1 MVKESK
7 RSKKSKRSKAAGAD
21 ASGSGAPRT
30 ATKSAAAGAASSAPT
45 SSKDPRAWEPFAVAG
60 VVLALLAVNSVLGSL
75 GGGWAARAA
84 SIVGIAFLLGIAF
97 LMSSDRHRVEPR
109 TVIVGL
115 GLQFAIAFLAL
126 LTPIGTAVFTGA
138 GRVFDVIFAV
148 SGKGAAFVFGPVA
161 TRFPASFDS
170 KRPYVLAVT
179 LVSVIGFMGALT
191 RILYR
196 LGILQRIVR
205 AMAWLMRRVLRTS
218 GAESLSAGAN
228 VFVGMVEAPLTI
240 RPYVAGLTRSEL
252 FCVMT
257 AGMATV
263 AGTVL
268 AVYANSLQGV
278 FGEAA
283 AGHLLTASVMSAPA
297 AIVVAK
303 IMVPETGEPATL
315 DADVMPAIDEGEEKP
330 VNVMDAAARGG
341 LEGMRLAISV
351 VGLLI
356 AFVAL
361 VYMANGILGALS
373 GGHVTFD
380 LLAGWLFSP
389 IAIGMGIPIKDCVE
403 AGGLMGTKTV
413 LNELLAYE
421 ALAGKADGLTPHT
434 ARVMGYAL
442 CGFAN
447 LGSAAIMIAGIGGIA
462 PKRRAD
468 LARMGLLSIVSGTLA
483 AFMTGCWAG
492 LMGGWRALG

>member
-1 MVKESK
+1 MAEGSK
-7 RSKKSKRSKAAGAD
+7 RSRKSKRSKAGAS
-21 ASGSGAPRT
+21 A
-30 ATKSAAAGAASSAPT
+30 ATKAEAGSSAGSAPSAPT
-45 SSKDPRAWEPFAVAG
+45 SPKDPRAWEPFAVAG
-60 VVLALLAVNSVLGSL
+60 AVLALLAVNSILGTL
-75 GGGWAARAA
+75 GGGWAARLA
-84 SIVGIAFLLGIAF
+84 SVVGIAFLLGLAF

-109 TVIVGL
+109 TVVVGL

-126 LTPIGTAVFTGA
+126 LTPIGTAVFKGA
-138 GRVFDVIFAV
+138 GRFFEMIFAV
-148 SGKGAAFVFGPVA
+148 SGRGAAFVFGPVA
-161 TRFPASFDS
+161 TKFPDSFDS
-170 KRPYVLAVT
+170 KSPYVLAVT
-179 LVSVIGFMGALT
+179 LVSVIVFMGALT
-191 RILYR
+191 RVLYH
-196 LGILQRIVR
+196 LGVLQRIVR
-205 AMAWLMRRVLRTS
+205 AMAWVMRRMLRTS

-257 AGMATV
+257 VGMATV

-268 AVYANSLQGV
+268 AVYANFLQGV
-278 FGEAA
+278 FGDAA

-315 DADVMPAIDEGEEKP
+315 DADVMPAIDEGDEKP

-361 VYMANGILGALS
+361 VYMANGILGAVS
-373 GGHVTFD
+373 GGRVTFD
-380 LLAGWLFSP
+380 KLAGWLFSP

-421 ALAGKADGLTPHT
+421 ALAEGAGALTPHT
-434 ARVMGYAL
+434 TRVMSYAL

-447 LGSAAIMIAGIGGIA
+447 FGSVAIMIAGIGGIA

-468 LARMGLLSIVSGTLA
+468 LARLGLLSIVSGTLA

-492 LMGGWRALG
+492 LMGGWKALG